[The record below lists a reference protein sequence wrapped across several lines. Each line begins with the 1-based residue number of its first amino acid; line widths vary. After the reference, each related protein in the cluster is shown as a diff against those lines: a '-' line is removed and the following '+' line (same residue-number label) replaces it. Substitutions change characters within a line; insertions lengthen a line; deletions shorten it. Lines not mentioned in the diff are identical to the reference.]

1 MRLFRQSLG
10 ILGTCMREAPEFSA
24 RRRRQAVGGPA
35 GADRSS
41 GKP

>member
-24 RRRRQAVGGPA
+24 KRRRKAALGGASA
-35 GADRSS
+35 GKR
-41 GKP
+41 